1 MVLKGG
7 PLRSQVIGSW
17 SIQDG
22 LKVNQKNMFE
32 RRKDLSG
39 VTVINT
45 VLPWVPISVIEEDD
59 VNGMSQS
66 GIIHSCHTMYIEKV
80 ALCNVSN
87 GKRLL

>member
-1 MVLKGG
+1 MVFKGG

-22 LKVNQKNMFE
+22 LTVSQKSMFE

-59 VNGMSQS
+59 VTGMRQS
-66 GIIHSCHTMYIEKV
+66 GILHSCHTMH
-80 ALCNVSN
+80 
-87 GKRLL
+87 